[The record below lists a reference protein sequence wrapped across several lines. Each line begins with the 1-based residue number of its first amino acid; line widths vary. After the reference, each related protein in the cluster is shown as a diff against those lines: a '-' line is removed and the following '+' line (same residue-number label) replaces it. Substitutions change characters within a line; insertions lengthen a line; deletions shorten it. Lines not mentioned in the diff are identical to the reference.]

1 MKGAGKRGSGERG
14 EQKEEEAENKF

>member
-1 MKGAGKRGSGERG
+1 MKGAGKRGSGERW